1 MTTNITPL
9 TPATTGLTNLMPG
22 HVISV
27 SCNVLIAL
35 SLMEQYLNSTYAL
48 QTADTKLEAAITNQ
62 ETQIVQD
69 FDNDMNKSGSGLLWQ
84 MEHLTPQN
92 DPNGKDAYS
101 ADMQALTTEY
111 SAANASNQAQ
121 VKAMDAN
128 NSITQN
134 ILSQNSQAQPG
145 TVQAMQALVGNGS
158 NLVRILQG

>member
-9 TPATTGLTNLMPG
+9 APANTGLTNLMPG

-35 SLMEQYLNSTYAL
+35 SLMMQYLNSTYLL

-69 FDNDMNKSGSGLLWQ
+69 FDNSMNKPGGYLYE

-111 SAANASNQAQ
+111 SAANAQNQSQ

>member
-9 TPATTGLTNLMPG
+9 TPANTGLTNLMPG

-35 SLMEQYLNSTYAL
+35 SLMMQYLNSTYLL

-69 FDNDMNKSGSGLLWQ
+69 FDNSMNKPGGYLYE

-111 SAANASNQAQ
+111 SAANAQNQSQ
-121 VKAMDAN
+121 VKGMDAN

-145 TVQAMQALVGNGS
+145 TVQAM
-158 NLVRILQG
+158 